1 MSSILPL
8 GGDGESAVAVKELP
22 ELLTS
27 QLQLFFACGMLGHA
41 VKDHGFRAKGCFM
54 AQSQKFS
61 PHIGQG
67 GKAASAVLVI
77 GRPMDGRIFEIKKDQ
92 GRLGS

>member
-27 QLQLFFACGMLGHA
+27 QLQPFFACGMQL
-41 VKDHGFRAKGCFM
+41 KTLGFRAMGCLM

-61 PHIGQG
+61 PHIG
-67 GKAASAVLVI
+67 
-77 GRPMDGRIFEIKKDQ
+77 
-92 GRLGS
+92 

>member
-1 MSSILPL
+1 MSIILPL

-27 QLQLFFACGMLGHA
+27 QLQPVFFACGMLGHA
-41 VKDHGFRAKGCFM
+41 VIDHGFRVKSCLM

-61 PHIGQG
+61 PHIG
-67 GKAASAVLVI
+67 
-77 GRPMDGRIFEIKKDQ
+77 
-92 GRLGS
+92 

>member
-1 MSSILPL
+1 MSIILPL

-27 QLQLFFACGMLGHA
+27 QLQPFFFACGMLEHA
-41 VKDHGFRAKGCFM
+41 VKDHGFRVKSCLM

-61 PHIGQG
+61 PHIG
-67 GKAASAVLVI
+67 
-77 GRPMDGRIFEIKKDQ
+77 
-92 GRLGS
+92 

>member
-8 GGDGESAVAVKELP
+8 DGDGESAVSVKELP

-27 QLQLFFACGMLGHA
+27 QLQPVFFFACGMLGHA
-41 VKDHGFRAKGCFM
+41 VKDHGFRAKDCLM

-61 PHIGQG
+61 PHIG
-67 GKAASAVLVI
+67 
-77 GRPMDGRIFEIKKDQ
+77 
-92 GRLGS
+92 

>member
-1 MSSILPL
+1 
-8 GGDGESAVAVKELP
+8 
-22 ELLTS
+22 
-27 QLQLFFACGMLGHA
+27 
-41 VKDHGFRAKGCFM
+41 M

-67 GKAASAVLVI
+67 GKAPSAVLVI